1 MLIHQT
7 SFITFDQINTK
18 NMLHNVE
25 SLTKYSNTP
34 QVRNNRFYEQS
45 AKSFLWFHENILS
58 VQRDDFYSRSTETV
72 SC

>member
-1 MLIHQT
+1 
-7 SFITFDQINTK
+7 
-18 NMLHNVE
+18 MLHNVE